1 MTSLQQQASEE
12 ELAHA
17 ERVSRRREDPSWNS
31 VHGKGDRLIFH
42 VRLSEVSAGGMP
54 GETNARASDAI
65 SCYAAAAWGPSAHA

>member
-42 VRLSEVSAGGMP
+42 VGRQDHMEFQPVPFSMRNCQSE
-54 GETNARASDAI
+54 
-65 SCYAAAAWGPSAHA
+65 SCIYCNYLVYI